1 MRALWRDRPHGG
13 APVNA
18 ASTVHVE
25 SLGHAASTTHAA
37 PSAKAGAPHAADH
50 ETLPAPL
57 VWTFDG
63 PFERCLA
70 DLDDTLRRA
79 LVMVGDAARL
89 ALLIDLSLPAI
100 QKRVEAGDRL
110 QPAWA
115 LFLERIARYGL
126 PAEPRVRHLRAAG
139 PLATLVIAYRR

>member
-1 MRALWRDRPHGG
+1 MRAARRDPSFGD
-13 APVNA
+13 APVR
-18 ASTVHVE
+18 VE
-25 SLGHAASTTHAA
+25 PA
-37 PSAKAGAPHAADH
+37 H
-50 ETLPAPL
+50 EPDREALPAPL

-100 QKRVEAGDRL
+100 QQRVEAGDRL
-110 QPAWA
+110 QPAWG

-126 PAEPRVRHLRAAG
+126 PAEPRVRPLRAAG
-139 PLATLVIAYRR
+139 PLATLVIAYRN

>member
-1 MRALWRDRPHGG
+1 MRALWRDRPHS
-13 APVNA
+13 AASVNA

-37 PSAKAGAPHAADH
+37 PSAKAVAPHAADH

-126 PAEPRVRHLRAAG
+126 PAEPRVRYLRAAG
-139 PLATLVIAYRR
+139 PVATLVIAYRR

>member
-25 SLGHAASTTHAA
+25 SPRHAASTTNSGS
-37 PSAKAGAPHAADH
+37 SAKAVAPDTADR

-110 QPAWA
+110 QPAWT

>member
-1 MRALWRDRPHGG
+1 
-13 APVNA
+13 V
-18 ASTVHVE
+18 
-25 SLGHAASTTHAA
+25 
-37 PSAKAGAPHAADH
+37 SATARRRLRSAADDA
-50 ETLPAPL
+50 LPPPL

-126 PAEPRVRHLRAAG
+126 PAEPRVRHLRAVG
-139 PLATLVIAYRR
+139 PVATLVIAYRR

>member
-1 MRALWRDRPHGG
+1 MRTLRRDRPQGDTLMH
-13 APVNA
+13 A
-18 ASTVHVE
+18 ASTVQAA
-25 SLGHAASTTHAA
+25 SPRHAASTTHAA
-37 PSAKAGAPHAADH
+37 SSAKAAVPPAAER

-100 QKRVEAGDRL
+100 QRRVEAGDRL
-110 QPAWA
+110 QPAWT

>member
-1 MRALWRDRPHGG
+1 MRAPRRARPLGDAQADG
-13 APVNA
+13 RSPMRA
-18 ASTVHVE
+18 AS
-25 SLGHAASTTHAA
+25 SDD
-37 PSAKAGAPHAADH
+37 ADR
-50 ETLPAPL
+50 EPLPAPL

-100 QKRVEAGDRL
+100 QRRVAAGDRL
-110 QPAWA
+110 QPAWG

-139 PLATLVIAYRR
+139 PLATLVIAYRN